1 MRLRLLSAKDIEQA
15 LSMEEAIEVNGHAY
29 EILSSREAQVPQ
41 RMSID
46 MPKGVTL
53 LMPAYLHDT
62 GALAVKVVSVFGDNL
77 ERGIP
82 TVHAMAMVLDS
93 ETGVPLALMD
103 GTRLT
108 ALRTGAASGV
118 ATKLL
123 ASEDAHVLAMFGA
136 GGQATDQIRAI
147 TTVRPIEEIRIYTP
161 SGRSARSL
169 ADNLK
174 KEYPEIKIKALD
186 SPSKAA
192 KGAEIINCATT
203 SSVPVFDPADV
214 SPGTHINGIGSF
226 TPEMREVQ
234 VVGLSPRRIFVDSY
248 EAALAEAG
256 DLIQAI
262 DEGHLLA
269 EDLTEIGKVIS
280 GAAFGRTSAEEITF
294 FKSVGVAVQ
303 DAATAH
309 AILTKAEEM
318 DLGVLVDL

>member
-15 LSMEEAIEVNGHAY
+15 LSMKEAIEVNGHAY
-29 EILSSREAQVPQ
+29 EILSSGEAQVPQ

-53 LMPAYLHDT
+53 IMPAYLHDT
-62 GALAVKVVSVFGDNL
+62 GALAVKVVSVFKKNL

-82 TVHAMAMVLDS
+82 TVHAMVMVVNS
-93 ETGVPLALMD
+93 ETGVLRALMD

-108 ALRTGAASGV
+108 SLRTGAASGV
-118 ATKLL
+118 ATQLL
-123 ASEDAHVLAMFGA
+123 ASENAHVLAMFGA
-136 GGQATDQIRAI
+136 GGQAPEQIRAI
-147 TTVRPIEEIRIYTP
+147 TTVRPIEDIRICTP

-169 ADNLK
+169 ADRLK
-174 KEYPEIKIKALD
+174 KEYPDMKIQAVD

-192 KGAEIINCATT
+192 EGAEVINCATT
-203 SSVPVFDPADV
+203 SSMPVFDPADV
-214 SPGTHINGIGSF
+214 LPGTHINGIGSF

-234 VVGLSPRRIFVDSY
+234 VVGLPQLRIFVDSSK
-248 EAALAEAG
+248 AALAEAG

-269 EDLTEIGKVIS
+269 EDLTEIGKVVS
-280 GAAFGRTSAEEITF
+280 GAAFGRNSAEEITF

-309 AILTKAEEM
+309 AVLLKAEEM
-318 DLGVLVDL
+318 DIGVLIDL